1 MSDSE
6 RKLLQ
11 NSEAESD
18 LRLVGRLRECGHFL
32 YYRMG
37 KKSGQRRILVK
48 ILAQGSLTQ
57 RQLQEMMK
65 LSSGA
70 MSEILA
76 KMEADG
82 LITRAKSAE
91 DRRQVEVTLTP
102 YGRETATGLMEEDGQ
117 MAHQLFSCL
126 SAQEKEQFTALL
138 KKLVESWNAMV
149 NEDGSR
155 E

>member
-37 KKSGQRRILVK
+37 KKSGQSRILVK

-57 RQLQEMMK
+57 RQLQERMN
-65 LSSGA
+65 LSSGT
-70 MSEILA
+70 MGGIL
-76 KMEADG
+76 
-82 LITRAKSAE
+82 T
-91 DRRQVEVTLTP
+91 
-102 YGRETATGLMEEDGQ
+102 
-117 MAHQLFSCL
+117 
-126 SAQEKEQFTALL
+126 
-138 KKLVESWNAMV
+138 
-149 NEDGSR
+149 
-155 E
+155 